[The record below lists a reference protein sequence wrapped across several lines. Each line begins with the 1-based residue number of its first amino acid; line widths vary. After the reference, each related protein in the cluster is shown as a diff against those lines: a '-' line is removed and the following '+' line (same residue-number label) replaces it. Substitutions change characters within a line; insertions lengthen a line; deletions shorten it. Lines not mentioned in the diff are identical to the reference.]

1 MKALVELN
9 MTTLEDDNTDLKLK
23 TKYEF
28 DDNNPPPPY
37 PSDTIE
43 DNLSTEPENID
54 EKVKQA
60 DIVEPRD
67 TVTTIENLIM
77 TGLMNF

>member
-37 PSDTIE
+37 PFDTIE

-54 EKVKQA
+54 EK
-60 DIVEPRD
+60 
-67 TVTTIENLIM
+67 
-77 TGLMNF
+77 G